1 MRPRLNASVC
11 PAAMALLLLAACGSP
26 AGAQSSS
33 FYGDPEARASAG
45 QELTLSGVSW
55 TYQAPT
61 PRREIKLNDV
71 LTVIVNYKSQVISE
85 GEIDRKK
92 KASFKATL
100 ADWVLLKHWTLY
112 PDPQSQ
118 GDPKVTGTWDNK
130 FRGEG
135 SLETRDA
142 MEFKMACNVVDIRPN
157 GVLVIE
163 GRRSI
168 RNNNE
173 VWDLSLTGLVRPE
186 DVLTNN
192 TVLSENISEL
202 LIDKREAGSVRD
214 SYRRGW
220 LMRWLDTYQLF

>member
-1 MRPRLNASVC
+1 MKPRSIRSVRW
-11 PAAMALLLLAACGSP
+11 AATGLLLAACASP
-26 AGAQSSS
+26 ARAQSSS
-33 FYGDPEARASAG
+33 FYGDPEARAAAG

-55 TYQAPT
+55 TYQAPA
-61 PRREIKLNDV
+61 PRRQIKIYDV

-85 GEIDRKK
+85 GEVDRKK
-92 KASFKATL
+92 KANFKATL

-112 PDPQSQ
+112 PDPQSK
-118 GDPKVTGTWDNK
+118 GEPKIAGSWDNK

-142 MEFKMACNVVDIRPN
+142 MEFKMACVVLDIRPN

-168 RNNNE
+168 RNNAE
-173 VWDLSLTGLVRPE
+173 TWEMSLTGLVRPE

-192 TVLSENISEL
+192 TVLSENIAEL
-202 LIDKREAGSVRD
+202 RIHKREAGSVRD

-220 LMRWLDTYQLF
+220 LMQWLDTYQLF